1 MQCTQKE
8 VMCKEQSMNETPA
21 VSLADIDPGQEVTLV
36 SLEGGQG
43 FRHRLTE
50 MGLTPGVRF
59 KLLSKGQPGPFIILV
74 KETRLV
80 LGRGMTD
87 AVMVRPVEK

>member
-1 MQCTQKE
+1 M
-8 VMCKEQSMNETPA
+8 MNEQSMDESPA
-21 VSLADIDPGQEVTLV
+21 ISLADVEPGRDVTLV

-43 FRHRLTE
+43 FRHRMTE
-50 MGLTPGVRF
+50 MGLTPGVQF
-59 KLLSKGQPGPFIILV
+59 KLLSKGQPGPYIILI

-87 AVMVRPVEK
+87 AVMVRLVQE